1 MAGGSR
7 PAVGAAARYTGM
19 HMRDDRDDEERHE
32 DDLRVLIRFDRL
44 RQFYPNASD
53 ETIQR
58 YLDLRDEG
66 FDQYRASLMAGLADP
81 DDGE

>member
-1 MAGGSR
+1 
-7 PAVGAAARYTGM
+7 M